1 MSTSENIEHVIAAI
15 GLILVGIFMLATS
28 LPAAAGDL
36 RHDHDRDHDRGD
48 TTSLYRHAKNLR
60 GEDVA
65 KGIAI
70 GAVLTCGVRSVWS
83 RVRSGRWTLC
93 GDYPPPI
100 PPPDPGPAV
109 VTPDSLRSAGS

>member
-1 MSTSENIEHVIAAI
+1 MSRSEKIEHVIATA
-15 GLILVGIFMLATS
+15 GLMLVAIFMLATS
-28 LPAAAGDL
+28 LPAAAVD
-36 RHDHDRDHDRGD
+36 REHDNDRDTPNIYHY
-48 TTSLYRHAKNLR
+48 SKNLR

-83 RVRSGRWTLC
+83 RVRVGRWTLC
-93 GDYPPPI
+93 GDDRPPQPM
-100 PPPDPGPAV
+100 PDPGPAV